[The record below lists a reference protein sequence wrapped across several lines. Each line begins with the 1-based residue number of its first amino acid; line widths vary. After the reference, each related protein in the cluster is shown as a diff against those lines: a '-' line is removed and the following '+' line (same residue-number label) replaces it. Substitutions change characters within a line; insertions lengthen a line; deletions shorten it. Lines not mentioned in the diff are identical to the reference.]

1 MSLMHLHLKTSIW
14 KSESEVT
21 SHSKRTQRI
30 EMQTCWYVQAAS
42 CECVTMKV
50 ALSELVFKIQNNLKA
65 GPDNTKNTKG
75 ALVEASIMAK
85 FADLIDWP
93 SLAQVTAPN
102 FPL

>member
-1 MSLMHLHLKTSIW
+1 
-14 KSESEVT
+14 
-21 SHSKRTQRI
+21 
-30 EMQTCWYVQAAS
+30 
-42 CECVTMKV
+42 MKV

-93 SLAQVTAPN
+93 SLAQVTAQN

>member
-1 MSLMHLHLKTSIW
+1 
-14 KSESEVT
+14 
-21 SHSKRTQRI
+21 
-30 EMQTCWYVQAAS
+30 
-42 CECVTMKV
+42 MKV

-93 SLAQVTAPN
+93 HLHK
-102 FPL
+102 